1 MAEERLAR
9 PLDRGPGI
17 NGGEHRGAVEDR
29 DQAAIRLG
37 FAPMSTNGNRR
48 PPRPR
53 IEMLTPADP
62 QEAAAVIAAVEQFL
76 ADTAP
81 APAAGA
87 PPVNPWQRAA
97 LLEGVRSKEGFA
109 SPWGE
114 PRTWGE
120 RHTHAP
126 DRD

>member
-1 MAEERLAR
+1 MLAAAE
-9 PLDRGPGI
+9 
-17 NGGEHRGAVEDR
+17 
-29 DQAAIRLG
+29 
-37 FAPMSTNGNRR
+37 
-48 PPRPR
+48 
-53 IEMLTPADP
+53 P

-81 APAAGA
+81 APVAAER
-87 PPVNPWQRAA
+87 VNPWQRAA

-120 RHTHAP
+120 RHSHAP
-126 DRD
+126 ERG